1 MSPLPDVT
9 EIPLEPTKERP
20 MDARSTSAAGP
31 AGAPGRSESPPR
43 FEVPTHLDVEDRPFC
58 GLTVRQVLVLALG
71 GAWAYGLWAQEAGPA
86 ALRLALA
93 AGCVL
98 LVAAGVL
105 GWGAWGLAALRYAL
119 TPRVAVW
126 RPAPPPEAGGRPPIP
141 GADGAAAD
149 GADTGPEDRPAG
161 SGWVPWA
168 PGLAWAAAGP
178 PGAAAPGLVVA
189 VPGRASIE
197 VLRARAQRTRVGR
210 ERRPWAG

>member
-1 MSPLPDVT
+1 
-9 EIPLEPTKERP
+9 

-31 AGAPGRSESPPR
+31 AGVPGRSESPPR

-71 GAWAYGLWAQEAGPA
+71 GAWAYGLWAQAALPA

-93 AGCVL
+93 SACAL
-98 LVAAGVL
+98 LVAAGAL
-105 GWGAWGLAALRYAL
+105 GWGAWLLAAVRYAL
-119 TPRVAVW
+119 TPRVAVR
-126 RPAPPPEAGGRPPIP
+126 RPARPP
-141 GADGAAAD
+141 GADGRPPVPGADAD
-149 GADTGPEDRPAG
+149 GADTGTEAGPAG

-178 PGAAAPGLVVA
+178 PGAVAPGLVAA
-189 VPGRASIE
+189 VPARAALE
-197 VLRARAQRTRVGR
+197 VRRARAQRARVGR